1 MAQVVARENQL
12 KTAQARDLI
21 YRHNCERLPDFF
33 TEKNDA
39 QFERVLKALSNA
51 Q

>member
-1 MAQVVARENQL
+1 MAQMVARENQI
-12 KTAQARDLI
+12 KVTQARDLI
-21 YRHNCERLPDFF
+21 YRHNCDRLPDFF
-33 TEKNDA
+33 TEKNDG